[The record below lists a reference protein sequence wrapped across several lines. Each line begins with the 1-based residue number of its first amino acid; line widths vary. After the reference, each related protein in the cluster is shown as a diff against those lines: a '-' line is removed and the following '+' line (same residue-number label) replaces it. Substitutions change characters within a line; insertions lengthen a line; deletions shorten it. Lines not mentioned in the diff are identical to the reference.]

1 MDADETD
8 AATWL
13 KIYLK
18 KTKMFL
24 YLPEINNIKQH
35 SFIFQA

>member
-1 MDADETD
+1 MKQMQQPGSKYTRRK
-8 AATWL
+8 L
-13 KIYLK
+13 
-18 KTKMFL
+18 MFL